1 MLSKRDQVAIK
12 RCVGDAVE
20 QVERLEYYQR
30 AAGLLP
36 TLETSKEVCNETQTS
51 LQAQT
56 TFCEKHGVL
65 TSFLGTLRIDGC
77 VTSFPII
84 TGLNN
89 VSSNERVRYN
99 DNVFTPIEMVQQF
112 NMFNGDPR
120 VCHMGNKNNMKF
132 ALLLLRMANEKT
144 KNTIVDC
151 LRDYSWEQFDESNDK
166 LFKEW
171 LEYYK

>member
-1 MLSKRDQVAIK
+1 MSWQRSNALSLYRRCLRTANRCPASNQQKIWADYTRIKFREGRMLSKRDQVAIK

-77 VTSFPII
+77 VTSVCKTLII
-84 TGLNN
+84 MSFLFSFILQTTFLRFFVRCD
-89 VSSNERVRYN
+89 VSDR
-99 DNVFTPIEMVQQF
+99 T
-112 NMFNGDPR
+112 
-120 VCHMGNKNNMKF
+120 
-132 ALLLLRMANEKT
+132 
-144 KNTIVDC
+144 
-151 LRDYSWEQFDESNDK
+151 
-166 LFKEW
+166 W
-171 LEYYK
+171 L